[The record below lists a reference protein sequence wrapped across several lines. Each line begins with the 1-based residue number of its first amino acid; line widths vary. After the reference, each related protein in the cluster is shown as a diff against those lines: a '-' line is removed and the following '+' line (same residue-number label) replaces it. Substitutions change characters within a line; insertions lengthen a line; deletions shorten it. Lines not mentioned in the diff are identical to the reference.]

1 MTESMVLQL
10 GRDAAVMTLMLAGPL
25 LGVSLV
31 VGVLISVFQTLT
43 QINEM
48 TLTYV
53 PKIFAIGAV
62 LALLGSWM
70 LAQMVHYLA
79 TILQNL
85 PTFAR

>member
-10 GRDAAVMTLMLAGPL
+10 GRDAAMMTLMLAGPL

-53 PKIFAIGAV
+53 PKIFAIGTV

-70 LAQMVHYLA
+70 LTQMVQYLA
-79 TILQNL
+79 NILQNL
-85 PTFAR
+85 PAFAR

>member
-1 MTESMVLQL
+1 MTESMVMQL
-10 GRDAAVMTLMLAGPL
+10 GRDAAMMTLMLAGPL

-53 PKIFAIGAV
+53 PKIFAIGTV

-70 LAQMVHYLA
+70 LTQMVQYLA
-79 TILQNL
+79 NILQNL
-85 PTFAR
+85 PAFAR

>member
-25 LGVSLV
+25 LGISLV

-70 LAQMVHYLA
+70 LTQMVHYLA
-79 TILQNL
+79 SILQNL
-85 PTFAR
+85 PAFAR